1 MVSCNSCKVY
11 SCEVQQLRMEV
22 VELRREMAKIKAL
35 LAPDSPNTPSFQ
47 ATGKKPKVE
56 TPPVV
61 RGKWQVQRRMSSK
74 LHLVR
79 KPEPLEIRNRFSAIS
94 NDVEAKVETP
104 DVQMVGDSMFR
115 DQGVIFGRISGKR
128 ASVKCFPGAGVDK
141 ICDALPKEQNAL
153 QATVISVGT
162 NNVGECT
169 SAALRLKFRAL
180 LSRLSERRS
189 PTVLLGILPRL
200 GVRWEW
206 TEQAREMN
214 RWLHTQCVS
223 RGLTF
228 LNMFDFFSRKP
239 ELFTRDGVHLTLRG
253 KEILADE
260 IEEVL
265 GESSIYNSF
274 LG

>member
-1 MVSCNSCKVY
+1 MAPCNACKMY
-11 SCEVQQLRMEV
+11 SCEVKKLRDEV
-22 VELRREMAKIKAL
+22 VDLRREMARIKAL
-35 LAPDSPNTPSFQ
+35 LPPDSPNTTSFQ

-61 RGKWQVQRRMSSK
+61 RGQWQVQRRVSSK
-74 LHLVR
+74 LRLVR
-79 KPEPLEIRNRFSAIS
+79 EPKPLEIRNRFSAIS
-94 NDVEAKVETP
+94 NVEAKVETP
-104 DVQMVGDSMFR
+104 DVQMIGDSMFR
-115 DQGVIFGRISGKR
+115 DQGIIFGRKSGKR
-128 ASVKCFPGAGVDK
+128 ATVKCFPGAGVDK
-141 ICDALPKEQNAL
+141 ICEALPKERDAL
-153 QATVISVGT
+153 QATAISVGT

-180 LSRLSERRS
+180 LGRLCERRS
-189 PTVLLGILPRL
+189 PTLLLGILPRL
-200 GVRWEW
+200 GVRREW